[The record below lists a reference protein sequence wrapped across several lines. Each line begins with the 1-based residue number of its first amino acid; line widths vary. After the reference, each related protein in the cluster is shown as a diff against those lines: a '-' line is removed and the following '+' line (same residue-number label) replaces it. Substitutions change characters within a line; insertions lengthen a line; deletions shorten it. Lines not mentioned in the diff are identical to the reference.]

1 MTGLDTSVIVRLLVG
16 EPLDQ
21 ATKANELLDELFL
34 RGEHAC
40 VSDIVISEVYFALQ
54 YHYNVPKKEALKSIR
69 NMLDSGDVVSTGV
82 AQEVLQIQNLAS
94 AKPGFVD
101 RLILADYCRDSHSMA
116 TFEKNSHKLEGV
128 QVL

>member
-1 MTGLDTSVIVRLLVG
+1 MVSANYPTVG

-21 ATKANELLDELFL
+21 AAKANELLDELFL
-34 RGEHAC
+34 RGEQAC

-54 YHYNVPKKEALKSIR
+54 YHYNVPKKEALQSIK

-82 AQEVLQIQNLAS
+82 AKEVLQIKNLAS

-101 RLILADYCRDSHSMA
+101 RLILAGYCRDSRSMA
-116 TFEKNSHKLEGV
+116 TFEKKSHKLEGV